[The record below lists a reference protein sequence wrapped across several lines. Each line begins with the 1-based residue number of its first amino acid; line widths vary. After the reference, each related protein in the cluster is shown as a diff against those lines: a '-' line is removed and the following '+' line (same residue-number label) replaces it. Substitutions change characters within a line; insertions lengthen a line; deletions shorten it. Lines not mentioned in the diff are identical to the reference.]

1 MKKSFPPFLL
11 AATGLALLL
20 WMLPVGAQNAAG
32 ANDELVPLVQSI
44 VAQQKL
50 IDENQTRIDKSLA
63 TIQED
68 LRQAKIY
75 VSRAGKA
82 KGAQ

>member
-1 MKKSFPPFLL
+1 MKIPVPYLL
-11 AATGLALLL
+11 TAAVLASLA
-20 WMLPVGAQNAAG
+20 WMLPLGAQSPAG
-32 ANDELVPLVQSI
+32 TSDELVPLVQAI
-44 VAQQKL
+44 TAQQKL
-50 IDENQTRIDKSLA
+50 IDENQASIDKSLA

-82 KGAQ
+82 KGTK

>member
-1 MKKSFPPFLL
+1 MKIPIPYLL
-11 AATGLALLL
+11 TATILGSLV
-20 WMLPVGAQNAAG
+20 WMLPLGAQNTAG
-32 ANDELVPLVQSI
+32 TSDELVPLVQSI
-44 VAQQKL
+44 TAQQKL
-50 IDENQTRIDKSLA
+50 IDENQVSIDKSLA

-82 KGAQ
+82 KGTK